1 MSAYRDKI
9 LGSKS
14 NNIYENLRNKICIFS
29 HNQDRSRSRRFVPTF
44 KEFVAFILH
53 ENDEGNRLDEHWAPV
68 YSFCNPCQVKIWHLT
83 AFYQSKKLLNTLL
96 LRKLEAG
103 VSV

>member
-9 LGSKS
+9 LRSKS
-14 NNIYENLRNKICIFS
+14 NYIYENLRNKIRIFS
-29 HNQDRSRSRRFVPTF
+29 HNQDPSRSPTF
-44 KEFVAFILH
+44 EEFVAFILH

-96 LRKLEAG
+96 LRK
-103 VSV
+103 